1 MPNARAR
8 SKPSAGRRAS
18 SLALH
23 WEHTPRGNPRVRR
36 LLRISQVRQVCQ
48 VDDPNREIWVAT
60 VGVDCIVRLEDKG
73 PTRILRGSRLLFSE
87 VQILGPLDSKRI
99 GQGGDYHFRPSRKRA

>member
-8 SKPSAGRRAS
+8 SKPPARRRDP
-18 SLALH
+18 LLH

-48 VDDPNREIWVAT
+48 VDDPTREIWVAT
-60 VGVDCIVRLEDKG
+60 VGVDCIVRLEDAG
-73 PTRILRGSRLLFSE
+73 PTRIERGSTLLFSE

-99 GQGGDYHFRPSRKRA
+99 GQGGDYRFRSSRKRA